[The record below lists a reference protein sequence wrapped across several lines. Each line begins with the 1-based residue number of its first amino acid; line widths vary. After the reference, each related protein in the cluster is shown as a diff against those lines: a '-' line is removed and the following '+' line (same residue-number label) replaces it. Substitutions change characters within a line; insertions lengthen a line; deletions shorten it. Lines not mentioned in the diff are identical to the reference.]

1 MFFEF
6 FVAFRYLKAK
16 RKQIFIS
23 LISFLSI
30 LGISLGV
37 MALIVVLAV
46 MTGFERDLKEKILG
60 TNAHAVVFSFSSD
73 MRDYMDISKEIEK
86 LRGVVGVTP
95 FIYRQVL
102 ISSSIGTQG
111 IVLRGIDPL
120 SSSRVIK
127 LENYIK
133 EGSIDELPSNREG
146 KGLPGIIL
154 GKELAR
160 NLGVF
165 YGDTVNLITTTG
177 RITPG
182 GMLPRTKTF
191 RVAGI
196 FDSGMYVFDSS
207 FAYILL
213 RDAQVLFGMGDSVT
227 GLEIS
232 VSDIYSVKE
241 ITGAIKN
248 MLGPAYIVKDWM
260 EMNRNFFTALKLEK
274 IIMFIILTLIVL
286 VAAFGIVSTLIM
298 LVMEKTKD
306 IAILKSLGVSSRR
319 IMMIFVIKGLMLGGG
334 GTLIGYIAGI
344 GVAKNLDGIASI
356 VERLTGIEVFPRD
369 IYYIERIPSQINPY
383 DIALILFSALIIS
396 FLATL
401 YPAWQ
406 ASKLD
411 PAEALRYE

>member
-30 LGISLGV
+30 IGISLGV
-37 MALIVVLAV
+37 MALIIVLAV

-60 TNAHAVVFSFSSD
+60 TNAHAVVFSLGGG
-73 MRDYMDISKEIEK
+73 MKYYGQLCRDIEK
-86 LRGVVGVTP
+86 LKGVIGVTP
-95 FIYRQVL
+95 FIYSQVL
-102 ISSSIGTQG
+102 ISSNIGTQG
-111 IVLRGIDPL
+111 IVVRGIDPV
-120 SSSRVIK
+120 SSSKVIK
-127 LENYIK
+127 LENYLK
-133 EGSIDELPSNREG
+133 EGSLDELKSDRG
-146 KGLPGIIL
+146 KRGLPGIIL

-165 YGDTVNLITTTG
+165 YGDTVNLITTSG
-177 RITPG
+177 RMTPG
-182 GMLPRTKTF
+182 GMLPKIKVF

-213 RDAQVLFGMGDSVT
+213 KDAQNLFGMIDSVS

-232 VSDIYSVKE
+232 VSDIYAVKE
-241 ITGAIKN
+241 ITAAIKS

-274 IIMFIILTLIVL
+274 IIMFIILILIVL

-306 IAILKSLGVSSRR
+306 IAILKSLGTSRKR
-319 IMMIFVIKGLMLGGG
+319 IMLIFVIEGLFLGLGGI
-334 GTLIGYIAGI
+334 LIGYIAGI
-344 GVAKNLDGIASI
+344 GVARNLDRIASI
-356 VERLTGIEVFPRD
+356 IERLTGIEVFPRD
-369 IYYIERIPSQINPY
+369 IYYIESIPSQINTS
-383 DIALILFSALIIS
+383 DLITILISALLII

-406 ASKLD
+406 ASRLD

>member
-30 LGISLGV
+30 IGISLGV
-37 MALIVVLAV
+37 MALIIVLAV

-60 TNAHAVVFSFSSD
+60 TNAHAVVFSLGGGMKD
-73 MRDYMDISKEIEK
+73 YGQLCRDIEK
-86 LRGVVGVTP
+86 LNGVIGVTP
-95 FIYRQVL
+95 FIYSQVL
-102 ISSSIGTQG
+102 ISSTIGTQG
-111 IVLRGIDPL
+111 IVVRGIDPV

-127 LENYIK
+127 LENYLK
-133 EGSIDELPSNREG
+133 EGSLDELKSDKGQR
-146 KGLPGIIL
+146 GLPRIIL

-165 YGDTVNLITTTG
+165 YGDTVNLITTSG

-182 GMLPRTKTF
+182 GMLPKIKAF

-213 RDAQVLFGMGDSVT
+213 KDAQSLFGMIDSVT

-232 VSDIYSVKE
+232 VSDIYAVKE
-241 ITGAIKN
+241 ITAAIKS
-248 MLGPAYIVKDWM
+248 MLGPAFIVKDWM

-274 IIMFIILTLIVL
+274 IIMFIILILIVL

-306 IAILKSLGVSSRR
+306 IAILKSLGTSRKR
-319 IMMIFVIKGLMLGGG
+319 IMLIFVIEGLLLGLSGI
-334 GTLIGYIAGI
+334 LIGYIAGI
-344 GVAKNLDGIASI
+344 GVAKNLDRIASI
-356 VERLTGIEVFPRD
+356 IEKLTGIEVFPRD
-369 IYYIERIPSQINPY
+369 IYYIERIPSQINTS
-383 DIALILFSALIIS
+383 DLITILISALLII
-396 FLATL
+396 FVATL

-406 ASKLD
+406 ASRLD